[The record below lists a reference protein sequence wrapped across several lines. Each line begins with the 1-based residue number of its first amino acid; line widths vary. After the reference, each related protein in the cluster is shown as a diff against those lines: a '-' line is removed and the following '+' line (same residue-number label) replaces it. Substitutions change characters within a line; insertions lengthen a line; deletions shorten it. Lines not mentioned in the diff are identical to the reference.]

1 MATALSDPIIE
12 GEDLSEDQLLLGE
25 EDKTGHPSI
34 IKNSNYKEMTT
45 IKHKEEKGEKQKEK
59 KVGERESDGNN
70 EDRIEEEEQ
79 RNDAHHDSG
88 TDGRVNETPLC
99 CHNSTQNSERINR
112 IIRTTKRH
120 RTVELSIKTIS
131 IGFLLMATAI
141 LSFNYGKEKATNE
154 TKEDKTLRS
163 LHSNGHQ
170 PSTLMKRI
178 VEVSRKS
185 TDDDTEIEIVDDR
198 EDDTDGETEGD
209 TEIETIKDYKEQTG
223 GYDGRGELDEIEFTD
238 QEPEERDDGSTTST
252 TKKPYIVS
260 FWPR

>member
-1 MATALSDPIIE
+1 MATANPTIE
-12 GEDLSEDQLLLGE
+12 DVELTEDQLLLGE
-25 EDKTGHPSI
+25 EAEVGHASI
-34 IKNSNYKEMTT
+34 IKNSNYKETK
-45 IKHKEEKGEKQKEK
+45 IKHQEEKGEKEK
-59 KVGERESDGNN
+59 KKKVDESQSDRND
-70 EDRIEEEEQ
+70 EDRIDQEDQ

-88 TDGRVNETPLC
+88 TDGRVIETPLC

-131 IGFLLMATAI
+131 IACLLISTAI
-141 LSFNYGKEKATNE
+141 LSFNYGREKMANE
-154 TKEDKTLRS
+154 TKEDKTLKS

-198 EDDTDGETEGD
+198 EDDSDGETEGD
-209 TEIETIKDYKEQTG
+209 AEVETNEDYKEQTG
-223 GYDGRGELDEIEFTD
+223 KHDGRGELDEIEFID
-238 QEPEERDDGSTTST
+238 KEPEEGDEGSTTST

>member
-1 MATALSDPIIE
+1 MATANPIIE
-12 GEDLSEDQLLLGE
+12 DEDLTEDQLLLGE
-25 EDKTGHPSI
+25 EDKTGHASI
-34 IKNSNYKEMTT
+34 IKNSNYKEMTK
-45 IKHKEEKGEKQKEK
+45 IKHKEEKGEKEK
-59 KVGERESDGNN
+59 KKKVEEMESGGNN

-88 TDGRVNETPLC
+88 TDSRINEPPLC

-112 IIRTTKRH
+112 ILRTTKRH
-120 RTVELSIKTIS
+120 KTVELSIKTIS

-154 TKEDKTLRS
+154 TKEDKTLKS

-185 TDDDTEIEIVDDR
+185 SDDDTEIEVVADR
-198 EDDTDGETEGD
+198 EDDSDVETEAD
-209 TEIETIKDYKEQTG
+209 TEVETNEDYKGQTG
-223 GYDGRGELDEIEFTD
+223 KHNGQGESDEIDFID
-238 QEPEERDDGSTTST
+238 KEPEEGDEGSTTST

>member
-12 GEDLSEDQLLLGE
+12 SEDLSEDQLLLGE
-25 EDKTGHPSI
+25 EDNTGHASI
-34 IKNSNYKEMTT
+34 IKNSNYKEMKT
-45 IKHKEEKGEKQKEK
+45 IKNKEEKGEKQKEK
-59 KVGERESDGNN
+59 KVGEREGDGNN
-70 EDRIEEEEQ
+70 EDKEEEEQ
-79 RNDAHHDSG
+79 RNDSHNDSG
-88 TDGRVNETPLC
+88 ADSRVNEPPLC

-112 IIRTTKRH
+112 ILRTTKRH
-120 RTVELSIKTIS
+120 KTVELSIKTIS

-154 TKEDKTLRS
+154 TKEDKTLKS
-163 LHSNGHQ
+163 LHSTGHQ

-178 VEVSRKS
+178 FDEVSQKP

-209 TEIETIKDYKEQTG
+209 TEIETIEDYKEQTG
-223 GYDGRGELDEIEFTD
+223 KHDGHGELDEIEFID
-238 QEPEERDDGSTTST
+238 KEPEEGDEGPTTST